1 MGPRCKVSSP
11 SPNSSPPSKSQKHGT
26 PSKSSK
32 PRKGSASSKLSPLR
46 SNIQDTAAWEITRAN
61 AEARIDRYVLIGE
74 DKRSSENILKQSLRA
89 LLEWLPPGGRDH
101 HARLI
106 FRANSD
112 GALWRHFWNVCCYLA
127 APSKSAMKFFE
138 ERILIN
144 LWAVKEK
151 TRYSRAQISTSECS
165 GQ

>member
-1 MGPRCKVSSP
+1 MGPKRKVS

-26 PSKSSK
+26 PSKSPK
-32 PRKGSASSKLSPLR
+32 PRKGRSAARAISTAPSMPHRTTSLSPLNT
-46 SNIQDTAAWEITRAN
+46 NIQDTTAWEVRRAN

-74 DKRSSENILKQSLRA
+74 DKRPSENILKQSLRA

-106 FRANSD
+106 LRANSD
-112 GALWRHFWNVCCYLA
+112 EALWRQFWDVCCYLA
-127 APSKSAMKFFE
+127 APSKPAMKFFK

-144 LWAVKEK
+144 L
-151 TRYSRAQISTSECS
+151 S
-165 GQ
+165 G